1 MTTTRPPPPGASRA
15 RRGRRAVREAAF
27 GSQRR
32 IGLWI
37 LPLFLITGLLGA
49 TLAGG
54 LAVLYYAQQVSRLE
68 STTAAARA
76 EAIAAANRVEAAAVQ
91 AEEAIRSQV
100 AAVEESLA
108 QGPPI
113 TSPNESGVYAVAA
126 SHPGGEVRVGSAF
139 TLFSDQEE
147 TFLVTNYRVIAA
159 AGGTAVD
166 SVRVLV
172 PGRDPVG
179 VAVHNFD
186 RELDLAVLVGE
197 GGPLPVL
204 PWRPA
209 EEPMEI
215 GGAVF
220 LAGVGGQDMATV
232 AEGTL
237 AGIGPRALAAGLLL
251 NPFVSGGPLL
261 DGSGR
266 VVAVSSLDYAPF
278 GPADGGLTYAVPI
291 RLLCAQLLQCTTA
304 DAGPSGAPLGGIPV
318 PGATAV
324 PPPPSAAPSPA
335 VQPPS
340 PVPTPTPTPTPLSAP
355 SPPEETP
362 TE

>member
-1 MTTTRPPPPGASRA
+1 MTTTRDRPPETSRA

-76 EAIAAANRVEAAAVQ
+76 EAIAAANRVEAAAAQ
-91 AEEAIRSQV
+91 AEESIRNQV

-113 TSPNESGVYAVAA
+113 TSPNESGIYAVAA
-126 SHPGGEVRVGSAF
+126 DHPGGEVRVGSAF
-139 TLFSDQEE
+139 TLFSNQDE
-147 TFLVTNYRVIAA
+147 TFLVTNYRVVAA
-159 AGGTAVD
+159 PGGAAVGD
-166 SVRVLV
+166 VRVLV
-172 PGRDPVG
+172 PGRDPVR
-179 VAVHNFD
+179 VTVHNFD

-209 EEPMEI
+209 EEPMEL

-220 LAGVGGQDMATV
+220 VAGVGGQDMATV

-237 AGIGPRALAAGLLL
+237 AGIGPRALMAGLPV

-261 DGSGR
+261 DGAGR

-278 GPADGGLTYAVPI
+278 GPAGGGLTYAVPI
-291 RLLCAQLLQCTTA
+291 RLLCAQLVQCTAA

-324 PPPPSAAPSPA
+324 PPPPTAAPASTTEPPA
-335 VQPPS
+335 PTPAPSTTPVLVPS
-340 PVPTPTPTPTPLSAP
+340 PVQTPTG
-355 SPPEETP
+355 
-362 TE
+362 